1 MAFSNSKKL
10 KHIPGRKRNY
20 AFQDFR
26 PFTKDATKFF
36 SELKSTYGD
45 VFKVRIAMHTQ
56 VVLGGTD
63 TNKQILVKEAKKSES
78 KDAWETTL
86 GDLFPNSLMLM
97 DGTEHTY
104 HRSIMQDAFKKGPMR
119 GYLSYMP
126 SIIRKQM
133 RNLPVDGRHEM
144 FPFYKNLT
152 LNLATQVFFDI
163 SPDEDLTKVNQ
174 AITDIVAAAAA
185 LPINLPFTKYRK
197 GINGRKYLKGYFAS
211 IIQDRRQDPGDDLFS
226 KFCIAANEE
235 GKSFTDE
242 EIIDHLI
249 FVLMASHDTTAI
261 TLTWMS
267 YFLAKYPDWQ
277 QRVRTEIA
285 GVDSDG
291 LSIADLRKFTTLS
304 DVLKETLRIHPPLT
318 MVARKTSDSM
328 VVEGLTVPKDTLLA
342 CSFQLS
348 HNDERVWTNPDQFD
362 PERFNL
368 QRKEHMKCPYAYAP
382 FGAGPHHCIG
392 YSFAEMQIKLVMI
405 QLLQGYKLTCDANYD
420 APVQDVPLK
429 IPKDNLPLNISKLSV
444 HS

>member
-1 MAFSNSKKL
+1 MAFSNAKEL
-10 KHIPGRKRNY
+10 KHIPGRKRN
-20 AFQDFR
+20 FPFRDFR
-26 PFTKDATKFF
+26 SFIKDASKFF
-36 SELKSTYGD
+36 TDLKSTYGD
-45 VFKVRIAMHTQ
+45 VFKVRIGMDTQ
-56 VVLGGTD
+56 VVLGGID
-63 TNKQILVKEAKKSES
+63 TNKQILVKEAKKNES
-78 KDAWETTL
+78 KEAWESAL

-97 DGTEHTY
+97 DGEEHKY
-104 HRSIMQDAFKKGPMR
+104 HRSIMHDAFKKGPMR

-126 SIIRKQM
+126 SIIQKQM
-133 RNLPVDGRHEM
+133 ASLPAEGRHEM

-152 LNLATQVFFDI
+152 LSLATQVFFDI

-197 GINGRKYLKGYFAS
+197 GINGRKYLKRYFAS
-211 IIQDRRQDPGDDLFS
+211 IIQDRRQNPGDDLFS

-235 GKSFTDE
+235 GESFTDE

-261 TLTWMS
+261 TLTWIS
-267 YFLAKYPDWQ
+267 YFLAKHPDWQ
-277 QRVRTEIA
+277 HRVRDEIRD
-285 GVDSDG
+285 VDSDR
-291 LSIADLRKFTTLS
+291 LSIADLREFTTLS

-318 MVARKTSDSM
+318 MVARKASEPM
-328 VVEGLTVPKDTLLA
+328 EVEGLTIPKDTLVA

-405 QLLQGYKLTCDANYD
+405 QLLQGYRLSCNANYD

-429 IPKDNLPLNISKLSV
+429 IPKDNLPLNISKRSV